1 MTVLRSSTLPSFPAT
16 GDGAADATDAPTT
29 GSPAAGSSTP
39 AAGSPAAA
47 DATLAAAR
55 AVLAAL
61 AASGFPGLEGTG
73 AGATGGDGLDNANGA
88 PSLAPAS
95 FVGNVEDVALLLQ
108 TAQDNLLNQRLASA
122 KSAIDVASSKAAV
135 SNKDQAQK
143 VQDWIKNSEKAH
155 RKHSGI
161 MGWLTSIFKAI
172 AAVVGVVV
180 AAVATVATGGAAAP
194 LLAVACIGLASATM
208 SLASQISVAAGGPEL
223 SLTKLLTQGGTKL
236 FEALGMRH
244 DAAEKA
250 GDIFAG
256 VVGIGTGAALID
268 PGLVGTLATGVAKCL
283 GAHADTLAILNAVV
297 TTVAVIATAIAM
309 AAMGNVGGAA
319 NAAAAATSTAVNT
332 VKTAGAVMGGIGGV
346 TQGVDQVVQGVQ
358 TLDRAK
364 AEKAVGDARADMKE
378 NTATLMRLQSQ
389 MERSRDEIK
398 KVVEQFQAA
407 FERLSGMLENASQTS
422 RQINSNFVPA
432 GA

>member
-1 MTVLRSSTLPSFPAT
+1 MIPLRSSTLPPSVLPGDVAGAGASAAPA
-16 GDGAADATDAPTT
+16 GAAAGTDAALT
-29 GSPAAGSSTP
+29 
-39 AAGSPAAA
+39 
-47 DATLAAAR
+47 AAR

-61 AASGFPGLEGTG
+61 VASGFPGLGETG
-73 AGATGGDGLDNANGA
+73 ADASAGATGGGVDNANGA
-88 PSLAPAS
+88 PLLAPAM
-95 FVGNVEDVALLLQ
+95 FTGNVEDIALMLQ

-122 KSAIDVASSKAAV
+122 KSAIDVASSKAAIG
-135 SNKDQAQK
+135 NKDQAQK

-155 RKHSGI
+155 KKHDGF

-180 AAVATVATGGAAAP
+180 AAIATVATGGAAAP
-194 LLAVACIGLASATM
+194 LLAVACIGLAGATM

-236 FEALGMRH
+236 FEALGMSH

-256 VVGIGTGAALID
+256 VVGVGTGAALID
-268 PGLVGTLATGVAKCL
+268 PGLVGTLATGVAKCC
-283 GAHADTLAILNAVV
+283 GANAETLAILNAVV
-297 TTVAVIATAIAM
+297 TTVAVLATAIAM
-309 AAMGNVGGAA
+309 AAMGNVGGVA
-319 NAAAAATSTAVNT
+319 NAAAAATSTAVNA
-332 VKTAGAVMGGIGGV
+332 VKTAGTVMAGIGGV

-364 AEKAVGDARADMKE
+364 AEKAVGDAQADMKE
-378 NTATLMRLQSQ
+378 NTAKLMRLQNQ
-389 MERSRDEIK
+389 MEQSRDEIK
-398 KVVEQFQAA
+398 KVVEQFQSA
-407 FERLSGMLENASQTS
+407 FEHLSGMLDNASQTS